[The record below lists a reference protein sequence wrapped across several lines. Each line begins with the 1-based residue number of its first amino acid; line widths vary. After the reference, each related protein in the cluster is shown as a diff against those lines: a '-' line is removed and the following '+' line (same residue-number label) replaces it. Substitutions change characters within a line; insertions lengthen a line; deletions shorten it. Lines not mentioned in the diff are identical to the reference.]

1 MLSGVSV
8 VGIRFPVRP
17 AAMVPVG
24 RLVFGAALW
33 TVIQGYQET
42 GLNMGFGARFGE
54 AIVGV
59 ESFIV
64 TYPMGDGAQG
74 LPHLAVGCGA

>member
-1 MLSGVSV
+1 MLSGVSI
-8 VGIRFPVRP
+8 VGVRFPVRP

-33 TVIQGYQET
+33 TVIQGYQEA
-42 GLNMGFGARFGE
+42 GLAMGFRARFGE

-59 ESFIV
+59 ESLVV

-74 LPHLAVGCGA
+74 LPHLAVGRGT

>member
-8 VGIRFPVRP
+8 VGVRFPVRP
-17 AAMVPVG
+17 AAMMPVG

-33 TVIQGYQET
+33 TIIQGYQEA
-42 GLNMGFGARFGE
+42 GLGMGFGTRFGE

-59 ESFIV
+59 ESFVV

-74 LPHLAVGCGA
+74 LPHLAVGRGA

>member
-8 VGIRFPVRP
+8 VGVGFPVCP

-24 RLVFGAALW
+24 RLVFRAALW
-33 TVIQGYQET
+33 TVIQRYQET
-42 GLNMGFGARFGE
+42 RLCMGFGARFGE

-59 ESFIV
+59 ECFVV
-64 TYPMGDGAQG
+64 TYPMRDGAQG
-74 LPHLAVGCGA
+74 LPHLAVGRGA

>member
-8 VGIRFPVRP
+8 VGVGFPVCP

-33 TVIQGYQET
+33 TVIQGYQEA
-42 GLNMGFGARFGE
+42 GLGMGFGARFGE

-59 ESFIV
+59 ESFVV
-64 TYPMGDGAQG
+64 TYPMGD
-74 LPHLAVGCGA
+74 

>member
-1 MLSGVSV
+1 MFGGVSI

-33 TVIQGYQET
+33 TVIHGDQEA
-42 GLNMGFGARFGE
+42 GLGMGFGAGFGE

-59 ESFIV
+59 ESLVV
-64 TYPMGDGAQG
+64 TYPMGDGVQG
-74 LPHLAVGCGA
+74 LPHLAVGSRA